1 MTVTTLKGSKT
12 EQNLLAA
19 FAGESQARNRYSF
32 AASVA
37 RKEGFEQISSLF
49 LQTADEEKQHAKLF
63 FKHLQGGEVTITA
76 GYPAGVDG
84 DTLAQLR
91 AAAAGERLE
100 WTTLYRGSAEDANQ
114 EGFKNVAETFKQV
127 AAVEEWH
134 ERRYNK
140 LAEALQNKSF
150 FKKPQKALW
159 KCRECGRVV
168 EAFEAPLKCPTC
180 AHPQAF
186 FELYV
191 ENY

>member
-1 MTVTTLKGSKT
+1 MTTLKGSKT

-49 LQTADEEKQHAKLF
+49 LETADEEKQHAKLF

-76 GYPAGVDG
+76 GYPAGVVG
-84 DTLAQLR
+84 DTLAHLR
-91 AAAAGERLE
+91 AAAAGERHE
-100 WTTLYRGSAEDANQ
+100 WTTLYRGFAEDAIQ
-114 EGFKNVAETFKQV
+114 EGLRDVAETFKQV

-150 FKKPQKALW
+150 FKKPHKALW

-186 FELYV
+186 FELYA